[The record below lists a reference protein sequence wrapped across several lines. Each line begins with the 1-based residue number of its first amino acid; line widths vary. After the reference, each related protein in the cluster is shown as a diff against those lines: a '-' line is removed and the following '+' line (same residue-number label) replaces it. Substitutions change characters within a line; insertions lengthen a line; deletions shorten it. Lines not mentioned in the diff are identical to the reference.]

1 MSLRVIIEDKYKN
14 ALKAKNTNEIHTLRL
29 IKSAIKDKDIE
40 SRSVGKNDNI
50 GDSEILS
57 LLQNL
62 IKQRKDSINSFK
74 AAAREDLIVIEKDEI
89 DIISNFLPQ
98 QMSEDETNVL
108 ITKIIKENN
117 FTTLKNMGNLM
128 NILKMNHAGN
138 TDMALAGK
146 IAKSKLSN

>member
-1 MSLRVIIEDKYKN
+1 MSIRVIIEDKYKN

-40 SRSVGKNDNI
+40 SRSKGKNDNI

-74 AAAREDLIVIEKDEI
+74 AASREDLIAIEKGEI
-89 DIISNFLPQ
+89 EIIANFLPQ
-98 QMSEDETNVL
+98 QMSEDETDVL
-108 ITKIIKENN
+108 ITKIIKDNN

-128 NILKMNHAGN
+128 NILEMNSTGSH
-138 TDMALAGK
+138 TVF
-146 IAKSKLSN
+146 